1 MNSTRDP
8 LVCGWCGSQ
17 CAHFGECTPSTAFDL
32 QRCPILLKKVLPT
45 KGPSSGGTLLTL
57 EGDNFGSP
65 THKPDSSIQITVGNK
80 PCALVHWNYTLSV
93 APFI

>member
-1 MNSTRDP
+1 MNSTGEP
-8 LVCGWCGSQ
+8 LVCGWCVSK
-17 CAHFGECTPSTAFDL
+17 CAYFDECPPIQNFIV
-32 QRCPILLKKVLPT
+32 QGCPIILKKVSPT

-65 THKPDSSIQITVGNK
+65 AHKPDSSIQITVGNK